1 VSELEKDL
9 RLKVLSLKDVQKE
22 LDTEK
27 VVSSKVY
34 NEVRRPLVILHIFYN
49 NSCRHTHI
57 KLSSGYTPVII
68 TSLLIIITGALP
80 SSRAW

>member
-1 VSELEKDL
+1 
-9 RLKVLSLKDVQKE
+9 LKMLSLKDVQKE

-34 NEVRRPLVILHIFYN
+34 NEVRRPLVILHTFYN

-57 KLSSGYTPVII
+57 KWVVGTP
-68 TSLLIIITGALP
+68 LY
-80 SSRAW
+80 